1 MRNKPDQW
9 ISFDRDAFSPMRTIP
24 VHHELVDHPLL
35 QLPAL
40 IELADRIPQRFIRFH
55 AGNVEPGTSFEHAPK
70 THGVDMPPQEVIRNI
85 EEAGAWLALHHIQQ
99 DPQYAALVAEVLD
112 ATLLKIAGKDRGFH
126 NFAGWVFVSAP
137 GAITPYHMDHENNF
151 ILQLR
156 GEKEIHV
163 FDPLAS
169 EVVSDRCLEV
179 FHRTWSRELVTYEE
193 SHEAHASVYHVQP
206 GDGAYM
212 PTTAPHWV
220 QNGNNVSITVSFTY
234 YSSEARRRE
243 RLYQLNWLMRRLG
256 MAPAPIGPSPVRDRI
271 KSALAVPLLGLER
284 TVRRRRLVRGRF
296 APLPVS
302 RKAIRATG

>member
-1 MRNKPDQW
+1 MQTEKDLRV
-9 ISFDRDAFSPMRTIP
+9 SFDTDAFHPMRTIP
-24 VHHELVDHPLL
+24 VRHELSNHPLL

-55 AGNVEPGTSFEHAPK
+55 SGNVRPDTSFEHAPK
-70 THGVDMPPQEVIRNI
+70 TNSIDMAPQDVIRNI
-85 EEAGAWLALHHIQQ
+85 EEAGAWLSLHHIQQ
-99 DPQYAALVAEVLD
+99 DPVYARLVADVLD
-112 ATLLKIAGKDRGFH
+112 ATLPKIASKDTGFH

-163 FDPLAS
+163 FDPLARS
-169 EVVSDRCLEV
+169 VVSERCLEV
-179 FHRTWSRELVTYEE
+179 FHRAWSRELVTYREE
-193 SHEAHASVYHVQP
+193 HEAHATVYRVNP

-220 QNGNNVSITVSFTY
+220 MNGDNVSITVSFTY
-234 YSSEARRRE
+234 YSREARRRE

-256 MAPAPIGPSPVRDRI
+256 LSPAPIGPSPLRDGL
-271 KSALAVPLLGLER
+271 KSALAVPVLGLER
-284 TVRRRRLVRGRF
+284 SIRRRRLVRARF
-296 APLPVS
+296 APVPVS
-302 RKAIRATG
+302 RKVSSSA